1 MREYDENTSET
12 LIVFK
17 VSFCNFARP
26 KKIVVQEKILQKSA
40 DMFLNIGVKS
50 VTMDEIAQ
58 ELGIS
63 KKTIYTY
70 FPTKIKLIEAT
81 TIFVFNEISQGIA
94 EIRAENKNPIAEHF
108 LIKDFAL
115 RLLKNEKSSPQY
127 QLQKFYPK
135 IYSMIKT
142 KQQKLLEDC
151 LTQNL
156 QKGVQEGLYRQEIPL
171 SFTGRMFVLGIIG
184 IKDPDLFPEDQFSV
198 NELVSYHLEYHLQA
212 IVTDKG
218 LETLQNILKNQPFK

>member
-1 MREYDENTSET
+1 
-12 LIVFK
+12 
-17 VSFCNFARP
+17 
-26 KKIVVQEKILQKSA
+26 
-40 DMFLNIGVKS
+40 MFLNIGVKS
-50 VTMDEIAQ
+50 VTMDEIAH

-63 KKTIYTY
+63 KKTIYAF

-81 TIFVFNEISQGIA
+81 TFFVFDEVSEGIS

-115 RLLKNEKSSPQY
+115 RLVKNEKSSPQY

-135 IYSMIKT
+135 IYSLVKT
-142 KQQKLLEDC
+142 KQQKLLEEC

-156 QKGVQEGLYRQEIPL
+156 RKGIQEGLYRQEIPL
-171 SFTGRMFVLGIIG
+171 AFTGRMFVLGIIG
-184 IKDPDLFPEDQFSV
+184 IKDHDLFPEDQFSV
-198 NELVSYHLEYHLQA
+198 NELISNHLEYHLRA

-218 LETLQNILKNQPFK
+218 LETLENILKK